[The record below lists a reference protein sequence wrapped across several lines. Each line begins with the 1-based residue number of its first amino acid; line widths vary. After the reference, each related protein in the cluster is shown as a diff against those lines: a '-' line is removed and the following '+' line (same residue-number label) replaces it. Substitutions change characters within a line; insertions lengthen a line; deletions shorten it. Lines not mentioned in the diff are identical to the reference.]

1 MPVFFTSAAGTNV
14 ENRGRV
20 QALLRPGVSPMSI
33 VNIPLWGGFSGFKS
47 IITNITIS
55 EQGNFQFLHTL
66 GNEIF
71 VYVFGDR
78 IGQFG
83 VSGLSFYDNCGTSPT
98 SRIGISHVLNYY
110 RALRIAN
117 QPNQLLV
124 TILPDTVLRCFLTS
138 FRGQVLDASRRMFEF
153 HLGLALIP
161 EATGLSQLSSVQSVF
176 TTVGE
181 GTTGG
186 TGSSNGATDTGPE
199 DPFGDFDDSDS
210 LGVGYF

>member
-1 MPVFFTSAAGTNV
+1 MPVFFTDSVGTGF

-20 QALLRPGVSPMSI
+20 QALLRPGISPMSI
-33 VNIPLWGGFSGFKS
+33 INIPLWGGFTGFKS
-47 IITNITIS
+47 IITNITIA
-55 EQGNFQFLHTL
+55 EEGNFQFLHTL

-83 VSGLSFYDNCGTSPT
+83 VSGLSFYDNCGANIS

-110 RALRIAN
+110 RRLRLAN
-117 QPNQLLV
+117 QPNTLLV

-153 HLGLALIP
+153 HLGLALVP
-161 EATGLSQLSSVQSVF
+161 EESALV
-176 TTVGE
+176 
-181 GTTGG
+181 
-186 TGSSNGATDTGPE
+186 
-199 DPFGDFDDSDS
+199 
-210 LGVGYF
+210 